1 MLQAFRTH
9 KRWLM
14 FIAMV
19 LIIPSFVVTGI
30 YSYSRMATDDNAIAK
45 VGDVSI
51 LPEQFDMAQRQQLQN
66 LQQQLGEAFR
76 PNMLDNAE
84 ARAAILR
91 SMMDD
96 SAVAQ
101 TVAKEYVNVSEA
113 EAIALIKNADALKE
127 NGQFSPELYEN
138 FLRSQGKSD
147 QQFVYELRQ
156 DLAKNTLLSG
166 VSTTYPAP
174 KAIAQDL
181 HDILTE
187 ERQVRTMIFNVGDYY
202 DEAKVTDEEVAAYY
216 EGHKDAFYS
225 PEHMKIEYVVLS
237 PEDFKKDIKPN
248 EEEVKVFYEQ
258 NQNRWS
264 VPEDRRASHILIEF
278 GDDKAAALKKAEAIL
293 AEVKADPSKFAEV
306 AKANSADTGSAND
319 GGDLSYFGKGVMV
332 KPFEDAVFSAKKGDI
347 VGPIE
352 SDFGYH
358 VIYVTDVR
366 DQHVKKFEEVRSEIE
381 KEYVE
386 QMAIRAFSEAADD
399 FTNLVYEQSDTLAP
413 VAEKFG
419 LKIETAEN
427 VTREGVEDPALKRI
441 INDRVVEHL
450 YGEEALNEK
459 RNTSAVEVASNTLV
473 SARVVEH
480 FPTALQPLDAVK
492 ARITEAIKTEKASA
506 MAKSEGEKKLAEV
519 RESKSLEG
527 FSEPIWVSRQ
537 SPKGQPEVLVNR
549 EIALPTHDL
558 PAYTGT
564 VVPGGAYIVSFVAE
578 RRMKE
583 SKPEEIEALRR
594 EIASIYGEADR
605 RAYLSA
611 LKAVLKSEILK
622 PNFIEGKNAEDQQ

>member
-30 YSYSRMATDDNAIAK
+30 YSYSRMSTDDNAIAR
-45 VGDVSI
+45 VGEVPI

-84 ARAAILR
+84 ARAAILQ

-101 TVAKEYVNVSEA
+101 TVAKEWVTVSEA
-113 EAIALIKNADALKE
+113 EAIALVKNADALKE

-147 QQFVYELRQ
+147 EQFVYELRQ
-156 DLAKNTLLSG
+156 DLAKNTLISG
-166 VSTTYPAP
+166 VSATHPAP
-174 KAIAQDL
+174 KALAQDL
-181 HDILTE
+181 HDILAE

-202 DEAKVTDEEVAAYY
+202 DEAKASDEEVAAYY
-216 EGHKDAFYS
+216 KSHENDFYS
-225 PEHMKIEYVVLS
+225 PEHLKIEYVVLS

-264 VPEDRRASHILIEF
+264 VPEERRASHILLEF
-278 GDDKAAALKKAEAIL
+278 GEL
-293 AEVKADPSKFAEV
+293 
-306 AKANSADTGSAND
+306 AKANSVDTGSAND
-319 GGDLSYFGKGVMV
+319 GGDLSYFGRGVMV
-332 KPFEDAVFSAKKGDI
+332 KPFEDAVFAAKKGDI
-347 VGPIE
+347 VGPVE
-352 SDFGYH
+352 SEFGYH
-358 VIYVTDVR
+358 IIYVTDVR
-366 DQHVKKFEEVRSEIE
+366 DQHVKKFEEVRGEIE
-381 KEYVE
+381 REYVE
-386 QMAIRAFSEAADD
+386 QMAIRAFSEAADE
-399 FTNLVYEQSDTLAP
+399 FTNMVYEQSDTLAP

-419 LKIETAEN
+419 IKIETAEN
-427 VTREGVEDPALKRI
+427 VTREGVEDPALKRV
-441 INDRVVEHL
+441 INERVVEHL
-450 YGEEALNEK
+450 FGEEALSEK

-492 ARITEAIKTEKASA
+492 VRIVEAIKTEKAAA
-506 MAKSEGEKKLAEV
+506 MAKAEGEKKLAEV
-519 RESKSLEG
+519 LKSKSLEG
-527 FSEPIWVSRQ
+527 FSEPVWVSRQ
-537 SPKGQPEVLVNR
+537 NPKGQPEVLVNR
-549 EIALPTHDL
+549 EIAIPSQQLPTF
-558 PAYTGT
+558 TGT
-564 VVPGGAYIVSFVAE
+564 AVPGGAYIVGYVAE
-578 RRMKE
+578 RRLNQA
-583 SKPEEIEALRR
+583 KPEEVEALRR
-594 EIASIYGEADR
+594 EIAAIYGEADR

-611 LKAVLKSEILK
+611 LKAVMKSEILR
-622 PNFIEGKNAEDQQ
+622 PDFIEGKKDQEP